1 MKVHKIL
8 LIIAAVVITAGAVNA
23 QVKQLISEDQLKE
36 LLVRVD
42 TSTENFARVADKAMD
57 AQGYDGSTREDELN
71 RILANFRKATIGLRT
86 DHTASNAK
94 ANFESVLHHGVQ
106 IENYLKRNPLD
117 GVSSEWTT
125 LRSDLGELAKGFNIT
140 WEQGHA
146 IGNKVGKSDLKNL
159 FDHIDSMSE
168 AYRKTVDSALDASPL
183 NKTKTEDEINGYIK
197 DFRRATDR
205 LEDDHDKPTA
215 PENAKDVLLKAKR
228 IDDFHK
234 KHALTTDVQNAWAAV
249 RVDLERLAIYYQVAP
264 IQ

>member
-8 LIIAAVVITAGAVNA
+8 LIIAAIVLTVGVANA
-23 QVKQLISEDQLKE
+23 QVKQLISEDQLTE
-36 LLVRVD
+36 LLARID

-57 AQGYDGSTREDELN
+57 AQGFDGSTREDELN
-71 RILANFRKATIGLRT
+71 RNLANFRKATLGLRT
-86 DHTASNAK
+86 DHMGASAK
-94 ANFESVLHHGVQ
+94 SNFETVLHHGVA
-106 IENYLKRNPLD
+106 IENWLKRNPLD
-117 GVSSEWTT
+117 GVSAEWST

-159 FDHIDSMSE
+159 FDHIDSMAE
-168 AYRKTVDSALDASPL
+168 AYRKSVDSALDASPL

-234 KHALTTDVQNAWAAV
+234 KHALTTDVQNNWAAV
-249 RVDLERLAIYYQVAP
+249 RIDLERLAIYYQVAP

>member
-8 LIIAAVVITAGAVNA
+8 LIIAAIVLTVGAANA
-23 QVKQLISEDQLKE
+23 QVKQLISEQQLTD
-36 LLVRVD
+36 LLARID
-42 TSTENFARVADKAMD
+42 TSTDSFARVADKAMD
-57 AQGYDGSTREDELN
+57 AQGFDGSTREDDLN
-71 RILANFRKATIGLRT
+71 RNLANFRKATLGLRT
-86 DHTASNAK
+86 DHTGSAAK
-94 ANFESVLHHGVQ
+94 SNFETVLHHGVA
-106 IENYLKRNPLD
+106 IENWLKRNPLD
-117 GVSSEWTT
+117 GVSAEWST

-146 IGNKVGKSDLKNL
+146 IGAKVGKSDLKNL

-168 AYRKTVDSALDASPL
+168 AYRKSVDNALDASPL
-183 NKTKTEDEINGYIK
+183 DNTKTEDEINGYIK

-234 KHALTTDVQNAWAAV
+234 KHALTPDVQSAWATV
-249 RVDLERLAIYYQVAP
+249 RVDLERLAIYYGVAP
-264 IQ
+264 VQ

>member
-8 LIIAAVVITAGAVNA
+8 LIIAAIVLTVGAANA
-23 QVKQLISEDQLKE
+23 QVKQLISEQQLTD
-36 LLVRVD
+36 LLARID
-42 TSTENFARVADKAMD
+42 TSTDSFARVADKAMD
-57 AQGYDGSTREDELN
+57 AQGFDGSTREDDLN
-71 RILANFRKATIGLRT
+71 RNLANFRKATLGLRT
-86 DHTASNAK
+86 DHTGSAAK
-94 ANFESVLHHGVQ
+94 SNFETVLHHGVA
-106 IENYLKRNPLD
+106 IENWLKRNPLD
-117 GVSSEWTT
+117 GVSAEWST

-146 IGNKVGKSDLKNL
+146 IGAKVGKSDLKNL

-168 AYRKTVDSALDASPL
+168 AYRKSVDNALDASPL
-183 NKTKTEDEINGYIK
+183 NNTKTEDEINGYIK

-234 KHALTTDVQNAWAAV
+234 KHALTPDVQSAWATV
-249 RVDLERLAIYYQVAP
+249 RVDLERLAIYYGVAP
-264 IQ
+264 VQ